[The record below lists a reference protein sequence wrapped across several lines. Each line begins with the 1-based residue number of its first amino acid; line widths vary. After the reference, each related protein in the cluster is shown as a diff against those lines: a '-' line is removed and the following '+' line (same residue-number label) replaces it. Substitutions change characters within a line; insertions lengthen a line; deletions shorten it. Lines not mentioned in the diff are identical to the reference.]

1 VSDDSLKNLKTK
13 LDLLEN
19 KIRDLLK
26 STEEELKMARAVQSI
41 LMPNRLPKFH
51 GLETFAKYISARELS
66 SEFYDLI
73 PSENN
78 RILWILQSWT
88 SNFGLASLVTQTFM
102 NLQSQKILAANSKGE
117 METVFRELLQTVKQL
132 NDSNTG
138 NVRLMIRRLDM
149 SRLSLESIGFGFPPP
164 LVRSQEKNRWGSFQ
178 AESLDHYVKN
188 PEIMHACAFSAL
200 DSLPIKKFKH
210 SAQLKPGVRFFLMG
224 ASWNPTD
231 SISEFFRDINLEL
244 NDGSMDES
252 GSPLPTTDSK
262 LLDDLNYLVL
272 ELQRALNKKRLKADI
287 CLQAFETDK
296 KLLHLA

>member
-1 VSDDSLKNLKTK
+1 MSDENLKNLKVK
-13 LDLLEN
+13 LDLLEG
-19 KIRDLLK
+19 RLRELLK
-26 STEEELKMARAVQSI
+26 STEEELKMARSVQAL

-102 NLQSQKILAANSKGE
+102 TLQSQKILSAHAKGDIE
-117 METVFRELLQTVKQL
+117 VVFQELLSTVKNL
-132 NDSNTG
+132 NQDNTG
-138 NVRLMIRRLDM
+138 NLRLMIRRLDM

-164 LVRSQEKNRWGSFQ
+164 VIRSQEKNRWENFHCD
-178 AESLDHYVKN
+178 SLDHYVKN
-188 PEIMHACAFSAL
+188 PAALKHLPFSAI
-200 DSLPIKKFKH
+200 D
-210 SAQLKPGVRFFLMG
+210 QLNLKNLKYASQMKPGQRFFLMG

-231 SISEFFRDINLEL
+231 SIAEFFREINLEL
-244 NDGSMDES
+244 SHES
-252 GSPLPTTDSK
+252 AEESASPIPTPDSE
-262 LLDDLNYLVL
+262 LLDDLNYLIL
-272 ELQRALNKKRLKADI
+272 EQQRSQKKKSLKADI
-287 CLQAFETDK
+287 CLQAFQTDK